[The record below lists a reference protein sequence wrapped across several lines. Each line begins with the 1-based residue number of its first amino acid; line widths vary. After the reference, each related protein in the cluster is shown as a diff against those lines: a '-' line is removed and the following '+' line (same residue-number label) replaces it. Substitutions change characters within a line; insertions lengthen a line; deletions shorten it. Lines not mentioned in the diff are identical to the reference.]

1 MKPKQRTDLQRKSI
15 HKYFQLLSDY
25 CNEHGITVTM
35 LVRMLGSIDLE
46 MTPAMAKEIWRDI
59 QKRQV
64 KKESTNDLETKE
76 VDLVFDVFNRALS
89 ENGIFIPFPS
99 EENQYKK
106 YE

>member
-64 KKESTNDLETKE
+64 KKESTNDLETKG
-76 VDLVFDVFNRALS
+76 S
-89 ENGIFIPFPS
+89 
-99 EENQYKK
+99 
-106 YE
+106 